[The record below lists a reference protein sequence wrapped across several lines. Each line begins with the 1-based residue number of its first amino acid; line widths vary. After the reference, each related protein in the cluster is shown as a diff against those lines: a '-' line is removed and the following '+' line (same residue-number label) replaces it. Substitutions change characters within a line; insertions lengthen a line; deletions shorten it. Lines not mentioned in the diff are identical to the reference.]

1 MIVILLTI
9 VAAGANIG
17 LTLAIL
23 RKQVSASANTKR
35 RFVRMRPAESKR
47 SERLRLNCTVDLGPA
62 VAMLFAR
69 LRGSLKLYAT
79 EAKRYLWQGDTAW

>member
-9 VAAGANIG
+9 VVAGANIG
-17 LTLAIL
+17 FTLAIL
-23 RKQVSASANTKR
+23 RKQVSAS
-35 RFVRMRPAESKR
+35 
-47 SERLRLNCTVDLGPA
+47 LGPA